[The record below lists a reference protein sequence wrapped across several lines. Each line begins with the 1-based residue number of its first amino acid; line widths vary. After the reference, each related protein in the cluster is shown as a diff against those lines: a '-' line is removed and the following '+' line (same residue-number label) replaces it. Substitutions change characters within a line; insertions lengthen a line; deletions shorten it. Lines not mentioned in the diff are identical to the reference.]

1 MVGVLTE
8 KTIVVVTAIVTAV
21 RFAPWVKSVLNSSFA
36 KAFRQGLAKPDD
48 PSH

>member
-8 KTIVVVTAIVTAV
+8 KTIVVVTAIVTAL
-21 RFAPWVKSVLNSSFA
+21 RFAPWVKSGLNSGFA

-48 PSH
+48 PSP